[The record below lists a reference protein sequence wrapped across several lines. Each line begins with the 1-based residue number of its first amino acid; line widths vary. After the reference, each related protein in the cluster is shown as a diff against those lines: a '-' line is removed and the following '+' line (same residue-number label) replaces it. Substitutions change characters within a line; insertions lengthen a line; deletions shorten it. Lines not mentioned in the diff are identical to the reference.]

1 MLNAWARLF
10 VVGVLSALVVVM
22 AGCAGVST
30 GSSSSNHPAT
40 LALSPASPS
49 VPLGGSIQFNAIV
62 SGNASSAVSWTV
74 NGVHNGN
81 TAYGTISNTGLY
93 AAPTTAP
100 SASVVVTATSSADS
114 AESAS
119 ATVALNTSGGLPIAV
134 SISPSSQSLQVG
146 SSQQF
151 SATVSGTSNTAVTW
165 LVNGVQNGN
174 STYGSIT
181 SSGLFTA
188 PTAVPS
194 GGASI
199 VTAKSVADS
208 TKSASATVTLSST
221 PPKVSVAVTP
231 SSVSVP
237 VSTTE
242 QFTATVSG
250 TTNTAVTW
258 FVNGVQNGNSTYG
271 TITNAGLYTAPA
283 AVPSGG
289 VATVTAKSVADSSK
303 SASATV
309 TVSSS
314 TSNVSV
320 KVTPVSVTVAA
331 SATQQFSATVS
342 GTTDTSVNWLVNNV
356 QSGNST
362 DGAISSSGVYTAPNC
377 PSVSTVT
384 VTAQSA
390 FDNEASAN
398 STVTISTV
406 SKSSDRFVAT
416 DGSDSND
423 GSACKPWATLQRAS
437 NAAQPGWT
445 IHIMAGTYQLSSTLS
460 TSTSG
465 TASAPI
471 TFVGAGYDLATRN
484 WPVKIVHTGTASTV
498 WAITGAYVTVEG
510 IDLSSDYAGTDNGI
524 KSSAAHTVV
533 KNSHIHN
540 IVDDG
545 QGACVVGG
553 SGGDYYTVINNE
565 INDCGTS
572 IGATAGKLI
581 HGIYL
586 HGYYST
592 IQNNLIYR
600 AAGNGIQ
607 LYSYGVGHPN
617 QEPWHSI
624 ITNNTI
630 FYCGKGITASAD
642 SSGFSDYNDIG
653 NNIVAFLVD
662 AGSPAYGIFNTGANY
677 GTHNTI
683 EYNLVWSVPDA
694 RYIGTGLTYTH
705 DVNADPQFV
714 NYQNDGAGDY
724 QLTIASAAVDAGTS
738 HNAPSID
745 FEGTVRPQG
754 SGYDIGAYES
764 H

>member
-1 MLNAWARLF
+1 MLNFWARLY
-10 VVGVLSALVVVM
+10 VVGVLSALGVVM

-30 GSSSSNHPAT
+30 SSSTSNHPAT

-49 VPLGGSIQFNAIV
+49 VPLGGSIQFNAIA
-62 SGNASSAVSWTV
+62 SGNTSSAVSWAV

-119 ATVALNTSGGLPIAV
+119 AIVALKTSGGLPIAV
-134 SISPSSQSLQVG
+134 SISPSSQSLLVG

-188 PTAVPS
+188 P
-194 GGASI
+194 
-199 VTAKSVADS
+199 
-208 TKSASATVTLSST
+208 
-221 PPKVSVAVTP
+221 
-231 SSVSVP
+231 
-237 VSTTE
+237 
-242 QFTATVSG
+242 
-250 TTNTAVTW
+250 
-258 FVNGVQNGNSTYG
+258 
-271 TITNAGLYTAPA
+271 A

-289 VATVTAKSVADSSK
+289 VATVTARSAADSSK

-331 SATQQFSATVS
+331 GATQQFSATVS

-362 DGAISSSGVYTAPNC
+362 DGAISSGGVYTAPNC
-377 PSVSTVT
+377 PSVSAVT

-390 FDNEASAN
+390 FDNKASAN
-398 STVTISTV
+398 STVTISTGV

-423 GSACKPWATLQRAS
+423 GSACHPWATLQKAS

-460 TSTSG
+460 TSNSG

-471 TFVGAGYDLATRN
+471 TFVGDGYSLASRN
-484 WPVKIVHTGTASTV
+484 WPAKIVYNGTTDNTV
-498 WAITGAYVTVEG
+498 WSITGAYVTIEG
-510 IDLSSDYAGTDNGI
+510 IDLSSNYAIPENGI
-524 KSSAAHTVV
+524 KSSAAYTVV

-540 IVDDG
+540 IMYDG
-545 QGACVVGG
+545 GGGCVVGG
-553 SGGDYYTVINNE
+553 QGADYMSVLNNE
-565 INDCGTS
+565 LGYCGTS
-572 IGATAGKLI
+572 IGNVAGKHQ

-592 IQNNLIYR
+592 VQNNLIYR
-600 AAGNGIQ
+600 VSGTCIH
-607 LYSYGVGHPN
+607 LYSYGAGHPN

-624 ITNNTI
+624 ITNNTV
-630 FYCGKGITASAD
+630 FYCGKGITAAGD
-642 SSGFSDYNDIG
+642 PPNGFADYNDIG
-653 NNIVAFLVD
+653 NNIVAFMVN
-662 AGSPAYGIFNTGANY
+662 GGESSYGIYNTGANY

-694 RYIGTGLTYTH
+694 RYIGNGLTYTH

-714 NYQNDGAGDY
+714 DYQNDGMGDY
-724 QLTIASAAVDAGTS
+724 QLTIANAAIDAGTS
-738 HNAPSID
+738 HDAPSID
-745 FEGTVRPQG
+745 FEGKVRPQG
-754 SGYDIGAYES
+754 APPDIGAYES